1 MDARTGEGGAYY
13 REGMSEIYFANEE
26 AANGVLASNDFALLV
41 GMTLYQQV
49 PVEKA
54 FAGPAVLAD
63 RLGKSLDAEAIAS
76 MDPQDLEDVFREKPA
91 LHRFPA
97 NMAKRTQAVASYI
110 VDEYGGDPSGLWEG
124 VDSSAELLARIKKM
138 PGFGDY
144 KARVYAAVLA
154 QQFGVQPDGW
164 EESLPEWPNISEVHS
179 EADRIDMKERKKAW
193 KASQA

>member
-1 MDARTGEGGAYY
+1 
-13 REGMSEIYFANEE
+13 MSTIYFTNEEQANEL
-26 AANGVLASNDFALLV
+26 LARNHFALLV

-54 FAGPAVLAD
+54 FAGPADLEE
-63 RLGKSLDAEAIAS
+63 RLGKPLDARTIASLDP
-76 MDPQDLEDVFREKPA
+76 DKLEEIFRVKPA

-110 VDEYGGDPSGLWEG
+110 VDEYNGDPQGLWVG
-124 VDSSAELLARIKKM
+124 VDSGAELFARIKKM

-154 QQFGVQPDGW
+154 QQFDIKPDGW
-164 EESLPEWPNISEVHS
+164 DSNLPDWPNISEVHS
-179 EADRIDMKERKKAW
+179 DADRTEMKDRKKAW
-193 KASQA
+193 KATQT